1 MPMSPFVSRFPALA
15 GDETRVVIIVKHE
28 EIPPGEYAFVEWYC
42 DEKGCDCRR
51 VLILV
56 RELTSGSKVWATINY
71 GWEDLGFYEKWT
83 HSRSLAKDMA
93 GAMLDT
99 INPQTRYSSA
109 FLTLFKELLQDE
121 EYVERLKQH
130 YALFKAKREW
140 IRSSTPN
147 RPKLGVKKKRKNP
160 R

>member
-15 GDETRVVIIVKHE
+15 GDETRVVTIVKHN

-51 VLILV
+51 VLIQVL
-56 RELTSGSKVWATINY
+56 EQNSGSKIWATINY
-71 GWEDLGFYEKWT
+71 GWESLGFYEKWT
-83 HSRSLAKDMA
+83 SSRSLAKDMA
-93 GAMLDT
+93 GPMLDR
-99 INPQTRYSSA
+99 INPQTQHSSA
-109 FLTLFKELLQDE
+109 FLTLFKVLLLNE
-121 EYVERLKQH
+121 GYVERLKEH

-140 IRSSTPN
+140 TRTSTPN